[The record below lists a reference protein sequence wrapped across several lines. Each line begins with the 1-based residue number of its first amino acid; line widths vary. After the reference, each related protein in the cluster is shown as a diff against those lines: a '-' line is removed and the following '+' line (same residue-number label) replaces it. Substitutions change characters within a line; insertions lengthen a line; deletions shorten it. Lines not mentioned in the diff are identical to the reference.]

1 MSEISTRVRERRD
14 AYDHLRHEMLDALKD
29 RSLDADNE
37 RHAQAISDLA
47 SDVVERYQREART
60 GLGGLALADPPDMV
74 ARLIRSVINW
84 GVLTELLE
92 RRDVEEI
99 FIKGRDVW
107 YLDSTGRLQN
117 IEEPTTEG
125 ELQGIVNR
133 LLRTAGRTVDQRV
146 PMVQTQVLGGSARLG
161 VIIPPIADALSATI
175 RKYTLRNETLDVLVD
190 RGSLTRPAAALLDAV
205 VGIRAGVLVSGPM
218 GAGKTAMLN
227 ALVRAMPPAHRV
239 LGCEVTRELSAPL
252 FHGDYYQTRQV
263 GLGSKG
269 ESEITLRDLV
279 YQCLGMRADT
289 LVVGEVRGPEAYELT
304 RAGNAGCSLLC
315 TIHANGPREA
325 MNALV
330 NTALLAGENV
340 PAAQIS
346 AVFAD
351 IVDLVVHLD
360 REDLAFRDVTD
371 GGHIRRQVMEIAAV
385 PPLQGSER
393 SFTMEPLF
401 TREHIGAPLRWTGAY
416 PSGNLRIRLERA
428 LKAKGT
434 SLEKVFEGRLRRAQ

>member
-1 MSEISTRVRERRD
+1 MPEAVAVRTRRD
-14 AYDHLRHEMLDALKD
+14 AYDVLRHQMLDALKD

-37 RHAQAISDLA
+37 THAGPIAELA
-47 SDVVERYQREART
+47 GDVVERYQRDART
-60 GLGGLALADPPDMV
+60 GLGALALSDPPDMV
-74 ARLIRSVINW
+74 ARLIRSVVNW

-99 FIKGRDVW
+99 FIKGADVW
-107 YLDSTGRLQN
+107 YLDATGRLQN
-117 IEEPTTEG
+117 IEEPTTEA
-125 ELQGIVNR
+125 ELAGIVNR
-133 LLRTAGRTVDQRV
+133 LLRTAGRTVDQRN
-146 PMVQTQVLGGSARLG
+146 PMVQTQVLGGRARLG

-175 RKYTLRNETLDVLVD
+175 RKYTLRNETLDVLVE
-190 RGSLTRPAAALLDAV
+190 RGSLTRPAATLLEAI

-218 GAGKTAMLN
+218 GAGKTSVLN

-263 GLGSKG
+263 GVGSKG
-269 ESEITLRDLV
+269 ETEITLRDLV

-346 AVFAD
+346 SVFAD

-360 REDLAFRDVTD
+360 REDLAFRDAD
-371 GGHIRRQVMEIAAV
+371 AAGGQIRRQVMEIAAV
-385 PPLQGSER
+385 PPMQASER

-401 TREHIGAPLRWTGAY
+401 VREHIGAPLRWTGAY
-416 PSGNLRIRLERA
+416 PSGGLRARLERA
-428 LKAKGT
+428 LAAKGT
-434 SLEKVFEGRLRRAQ
+434 TLERVFEGRQRRAR

>member
-1 MSEISTRVRERRD
+1 
-14 AYDHLRHEMLDALKD
+14 MLDALKE

-37 RHAQAISDLA
+37 AHAQAISDLA

-60 GLGGLALADPPDMV
+60 GLGSLALANPPDMV

-84 GVLTELLE
+84 GVLTELLD

-146 PMVQTQVLGGSARLG
+146 PMVQTQVLGGRARLG
-161 VIIPPIADALSATI
+161 VIIPPVADALSATI
-175 RKYTLRNETLDVLVD
+175 RKYTLRRETLDALVE
-190 RGSLTRPAAALLDAV
+190 RGSLTRQAATLLDAI

-263 GLGSKG
+263 GVGSKG
-269 ESEITLRDLV
+269 E
-279 YQCLGMRADT
+279 
-289 LVVGEVRGPEAYELT
+289 
-304 RAGNAGCSLLC
+304 
-315 TIHANGPREA
+315 
-325 MNALV
+325 
-330 NTALLAGENV
+330 
-340 PAAQIS
+340 
-346 AVFAD
+346 
-351 IVDLVVHLD
+351 
-360 REDLAFRDVTD
+360 
-371 GGHIRRQVMEIAAV
+371 
-385 PPLQGSER
+385 
-393 SFTMEPLF
+393 
-401 TREHIGAPLRWTGAY
+401 
-416 PSGNLRIRLERA
+416 
-428 LKAKGT
+428 
-434 SLEKVFEGRLRRAQ
+434 